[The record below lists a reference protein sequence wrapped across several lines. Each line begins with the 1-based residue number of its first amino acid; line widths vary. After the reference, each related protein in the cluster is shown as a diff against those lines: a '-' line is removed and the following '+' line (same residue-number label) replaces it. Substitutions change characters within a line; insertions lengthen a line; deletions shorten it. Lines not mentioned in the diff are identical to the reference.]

1 MFPFFGVVVDKAV
14 DPKKIVKAGAQFAGG
29 GG

>member
-1 MFPFFGVVVDKAV
+1 VVVDKAV